1 MKKRN
6 KNSQKEVFCD
16 ISFFIKQSGRGGC
29 NGCPKSRE
37 CEEYYENR
45 SKRSSNNNSNYITI
59 RLSND
64 KQNYQM

>member
-6 KNSQKEVFCD
+6 KKSEKEVFCD
-16 ISFFIKQSGRGGC
+16 ISFFMKQSGRGGC
-29 NGCPKSRE
+29 NGCSKSRE
-37 CEEYYENR
+37 CEEYENR

-64 KQNYQM
+64 K

>member
-6 KNSQKEVFCD
+6 KKSEKEVFCD
-16 ISFFIKQSGRGGC
+16 ISFFMKQSGRGGC

-45 SKRSSNNNSNYITI
+45 SKRSSIDNNYCKSIY
-59 RLSND
+59 LSND
-64 KQNYQM
+64 K

>member
-6 KNSQKEVFCD
+6 KKSEKEVFCD
-16 ISFFIKQSGRGGC
+16 ISFFMKQSGRGGC

-59 RLSND
+59 YLSND
-64 KQNYQM
+64 K

>member
-1 MKKRN
+1 MKKKN
-6 KNSQKEVFCD
+6 KRERDIFCD
-16 ISFFIKQSGRGGC
+16 ISFFVKQNGRGGC

-64 KQNYQM
+64 K

>member
-6 KNSQKEVFCD
+6 KKSEKEVFCD
-16 ISFFIKQSGRGGC
+16 ISFFMKQSGRGGC

-45 SKRSSNNNSNYITI
+45 SKRSSNNNTYSKSIHISNG
-59 RLSND
+59 
-64 KQNYQM
+64 K